1 VLIRAALDSAFK
13 STFQTADERLRG
25 VNSALKEMKRTAS
38 EMRGLQRTREDIA
51 GLTEKL
57 EAQKK
62 ALSDVQVK
70 LEQQKAAYAAFDKRI
85 EAARENVKRATEA
98 HARHREELDRE
109 RATMEESR
117 RPTEEQIARLERLR
131 NALKEARDAKAS
143 AERMLRGTEGTL
155 DGKRQFLAVTHSR
168 IGTLESARNAAI
180 AGGAPEAEIQQITQA
195 LEKERLKARE
205 LSDAMHIYEAEV
217 RRAAAA
223 SLEAAARLDEMNR
236 QLSEQKKLMSG
247 MPTQEETARL
257 EALEKQVHDSGK
269 AMAAAKKEE
278 KEATD
283 AHRAHAKAASQ
294 AGESLEQL
302 EKKERDHASAVAGS
316 EHQIEKARET
326 SDRYSSSLQKQGHN
340 VEDLTEAQRRHN
352 QSVERQQYL
361 VRRQEELNGLRDRAQ
376 DLRSQAL
383 SHLYFTLGSG
393 YLFTAPLR
401 HALEFEKAMVRVK
414 AMSGASS
421 EEYRRL
427 KDEARRLGSETIF
440 SAKEV
445 AEAYNELATAGYR
458 TNDMIAI
465 MPSMLALSESSM
477 TSLARTA
484 EITSEVLQGFRIDVS
499 EMARVGDALTAAYSS
514 SASSL
519 ESLGEMLK
527 YAAAPAVDVGSSLE
541 QTLAASSVLHNTGIK
556 GSMAGTS
563 MRAIFLRMAK
573 PPKELKK
580 ILDAMDISTV
590 DKDKNVRNWMDVL
603 SDINLKLKGAG
614 SAKRAAVSKALGG
627 EDHAPA
633 ASNLLTAVDS
643 GALRFMEKTLKLA
656 GPFNLMAKTLLSMPD
671 AELQKASDSLGVK
684 LRRSMSGGGMAL
696 AFAESLRGL
705 KGADFNRQMQ
715 RIFTELKLTAKL
727 EDIRPDEFIGTGKNV
742 DNALKSLQISRAK
755 PLGGT
760 KTSEELTSEIKTRI
774 QMLPM
779 SEQLK
784 FIEIFFSR
792 TRSGVRELFTEFQ
805 KGGENAHQLLKGLDE
820 VLNMEKAKKGLS
832 ESTINDLKKLESAWD
847 DIKISLGNSLIPMLK
862 DLLVTIQPI
871 VDGLGKWLRENQTMA
886 KNIML
891 GVGSLFAFS
900 AAMAAAKFALSGFVD
915 LWRVG
920 KWGAGLFGP
929 STRGR
934 AGLGWLKTGLGIGK
948 NFLLE
953 GLVKSGSL
961 ARSSLGMIISAARAA
976 GAALLAMGPAGWA
989 VAAAVAAVAAAG
1001 IYLWRNWD
1009 EIGPKLKKIWAGI
1022 RAWFQTLWGS
1032 IANTAGAAWG
1042 WILERISMDPLIWV
1056 REKWE
1061 RFLLFFKGIYARIW
1075 PYISGIFPWMDNAG
1089 SDIKGFLSDAATA
1102 GKTVLG
1108 SMFDFSEF
1116 KYALPPSEAIE
1127 KAAADTKVT
1136 QRNVIT
1142 VNATIHVET
1151 GPAAPLQVASRIKGE
1166 IQSAFRNVPSFSFLD
1181 PVVVS

>member
-1 VLIRAALDSAFK
+1 
-13 STFQTADERLRG
+13 
-25 VNSALKEMKRTAS
+25 MKRTAS
-38 EMRGLQRTREDIA
+38 EMRGLQRTGDDIA
-51 GLTEKL
+51 GLTGKL

-70 LEQQKAAYAAFDKRI
+70 LEQQKAAYAALDQRT
-85 EAARENVKRATEA
+85 ESAREKVKQATEA
-98 HARHREELDRE
+98 YARHREELGRE
-109 RATMEESR
+109 RAAIEASR
-117 RPTEEQIARLERLR
+117 RPTEEQIARLERLG
-131 NALKEARDAKAS
+131 NALKEARDAKVS
-143 AERMLRGTEGTL
+143 ADRMLRGADGTL
-155 DGKRQFLAVTHSR
+155 KGKQQFLAITHSR
-168 IGTLESARNAAI
+168 IGTLEAAGSAAI
-180 AGGAPEAEIQQITQA
+180 EGGAPDAEIQRITQA

-217 RRAAAA
+217 QRATAA
-223 SLEAAARLDEMNR
+223 SADAGARLDEMNR

-247 MPTQEETARL
+247 MSTAEETGRL
-257 EALEKQVHDSGK
+257 QALKKQLQDSGK
-269 AMAAAKKEE
+269 AMSEAKKEE
-278 KEATD
+278 KDATD

-302 EKKERDHASAVAGS
+302 EKKERDHAASVAGT
-316 EHQIEKARET
+316 EHQIAKAREA

-352 QSVERQQYL
+352 QAIERQQYL
-361 VRRQEELNGLRDRAQ
+361 ARHQEELNQLRDRAQ
-376 DLRSQAL
+376 DLRSQAM

-414 AMSGASS
+414 AMSGANS

-440 SAKEV
+440 SAREV

-541 QTLAASSVLHNTGIK
+541 QTLAASSILHNTGIK

-580 ILDAMDISTV
+580 ILDDMDISTV
-590 DKDKNVRNWMDVL
+590 DKDINVRNWMDVL
-603 SDINLKLKGAG
+603 SDINLRLKGSG

-633 ASNLLTAVDS
+633 ASNLLAAVDS
-643 GALRFMEKTLKLA
+643 GALRFMEKTLRLA
-656 GPFNLMAKTLLSMPD
+656 SPFNLMSKRLLSMPD
-671 AELQKASDSLGVK
+671 QDLNKAADSLGVK
-684 LRRSMSGGGMAL
+684 LTKAMSGGGMAL
-696 AFAESLRGL
+696 AFAESLKGL
-705 KGADFNRQMQ
+705 KGSDFDRQMQ
-715 RIFTELKLTAKL
+715 RIFSELKLTPKL
-727 EDIRPDEFIGTGKNV
+727 EDIRPDEFMGTGINI
-742 DNALKSLQISRAK
+742 DDALKSLQISRNK

-760 KTSEELTSEIKTRI
+760 KSSEELTSEIKTRI
-774 QMLPM
+774 QMLPV

-784 FIEIFFSR
+784 FIEVFFSR
-792 TRSGVRELFTEFQ
+792 TRSGMRELFTEFQ
-805 KGGENAHQLLKGLDE
+805 KGGKNADQLLKGLDE

-862 DLLVTIQPI
+862 DLLVSIQPI
-871 VDGLGKWLRENQTMA
+871 VDGLGKWLKENQTMA

-900 AAMAAAKFALSGFVD
+900 AAMAVAKFALSGFVD
-915 LWRVG
+915 LWRLG
-920 KWGAGLFGP
+920 KWAGGLFGP
-929 STRGR
+929 GTRGR
-934 AGLGWLKTGLGIGK
+934 AAAGWLRTGFGIGK
-948 NFLLE
+948 NFLVE

-961 ARSSLGMIISAARAA
+961 ARFSLGMIMNAARAA

-1009 EIGPKLKKIWAGI
+1009 EIGPKLKNTWFSMK
-1022 RAWFQTLWGS
+1022 AWFQSLWAS

-1042 WILERISMDPLIWV
+1042 WILGKISMDPLLWV

-1061 RFLLFFKGIYARIW
+1061 RFLEFFKGIYARIR
-1075 PYISGIFPWMDNAG
+1075 PYISGLFPWMENAG
-1089 SDIKGFLSDAATA
+1089 SDIKGFLSDAASA
-1102 GKTVLG
+1102 GKEVIG
-1108 SMFDFSEF
+1108 SMFDFSGF
-1116 KYALPPSEAIE
+1116 KYVVPPSEAIE
-1127 KAAADTKVT
+1127 KAAGGTAVT

-1142 VNATIHVET
+1142 VNATIHVEA
-1151 GPAAPLQVASRIKGE
+1151 GPAAPLKVASRIKGE
-1166 IQSAFRNVPSFSFLD
+1166 IQSAFRSVPSFSFLD

>member
-1 VLIRAALDSAFK
+1 
-13 STFQTADERLRG
+13 
-25 VNSALKEMKRTAS
+25 MKRTAS
-38 EMRGLQRTREDIA
+38 EMRGLQRTRDDIA
-51 GLTEKL
+51 GLTGKL

-62 ALSDVQVK
+62 ALSDVRGK
-70 LEQQKAAYAAFDKRI
+70 LEQQKAAYAALDQRM
-85 EAARENVKRATEA
+85 ESAREKVKQATEA
-98 HARHREELDRE
+98 HARHREELGRE
-109 RATMEESR
+109 RAAIEASR

-131 NALKEARDAKAS
+131 NGLKEARDAKA
-143 AERMLRGTEGTL
+143 AADRMLRGAEGAL
-155 DGKRQFLAVTHSR
+155 EGKRQFLAVTHSR
-168 IGTLESARNAAI
+168 IGTLEATRSAAI
-180 AGGAPEAEIQQITQA
+180 KGGAPEAEIQRITAA
-195 LEKERLKARE
+195 LEKEKLKARE
-205 LSDAMHIYEAEV
+205 LSDAMHIYEAEA

-223 SLEAAARLDEMNR
+223 AAEAAARLDEMNR

-247 MPTQEETARL
+247 MPTEEETAKL
-257 EALEKQVHDSGK
+257 EALERQVHDSGR
-269 AMAAAKKEE
+269 AMAEAKKEE

-302 EKKERDHASAVAGS
+302 EKKERDHAASVAGT
-316 EHQIEKARET
+316 EHHIERAREA
-326 SDRYSSSLQKQGHN
+326 SNRYSSSLQKQGLS
-340 VEDLTEAQRRHN
+340 VEDLTDAQRRHN
-352 QSVERQQYL
+352 QAIERQQYL
-361 VRRQEELNGLRDRAQ
+361 ARRQEELNRLRDRAR
-376 DLRSQAL
+376 DLRSQAM

-414 AMSGASS
+414 AMSGANS

-440 SAKEV
+440 TAKEV

-541 QTLAASSVLHNTGIK
+541 QTLAASSILHNTGIK

-573 PPKELKK
+573 PPKELKR

-590 DKDKNVRNWMDVL
+590 DKDNNVRNWMDVL
-603 SDINLKLKGAG
+603 SDINLRLKGAG

-627 EDHAPA
+627 EEHAPA
-633 ASNLLTAVDS
+633 ASNLLAAVDS
-643 GALRFMEKTLKLA
+643 GALRFMERTLKLA
-656 GPFNLMAKTLLSMPD
+656 GPFNLMAKRLLSMPD
-671 AELQKASDSLGVK
+671 QDLKKASDSLGVK
-684 LRRSMSGGGMAL
+684 LNKAMSGGGMAL
-696 AFAESLRGL
+696 AFAESLKGL
-705 KGADFNRQMQ
+705 KGEVFERQMG
-715 RIFTELKLTAKL
+715 RIFSELNLTPTL
-727 EDIRPDEFIGTGKNV
+727 EDIRPDEFVGTGKKV
-742 DNALKSLQISRAK
+742 DDALKSLQISRTK

-779 SEQLK
+779 SEQLR
-784 FIEIFFSR
+784 FIEIFFLR
-792 TRSGVRELFTEFQ
+792 TRSGVRELFMEFQ
-805 KGGENAHQLLKGLDE
+805 KGGKNADQLIKALDE
-820 VLNMEKAKKGLS
+820 ILNMEKAKKGLS
-832 ESTINDLKKLESAWD
+832 ESTINDLKKVESAWD
-847 DIKISLGNSLIPMLK
+847 DIKISLGNSLIPLLK

-871 VDGLGKWLRENQTMA
+871 IDGLGKWLRENQTMA

-929 STRGR
+929 GTRGR
-934 AGLGWLKTGLGIGK
+934 RGFGWLRTGAGIGK
-948 NFLLE
+948 NFLVE

-961 ARSSLGMIISAARAA
+961 ARSSLGVIMNAARAA

-1009 EIGPKLKKIWAGI
+1009 EIGPKLKKTWADLK
-1022 RAWFQTLWGS
+1022 AWFQNLWTS

-1042 WILERISMDPLIWV
+1042 WIGEKLSMDPVAWV
-1056 REKWE
+1056 KEKWE
-1061 RFLLFFKGIYARIW
+1061 RFLDFFKGIYARIR
-1075 PYISGIFPWMDNAG
+1075 PYISGIFPWMENVG

-1102 GKTVLG
+1102 GKSTLQG
-1108 SMFDFSEF
+1108 MFDYSGF
-1116 KYALPPSEAIE
+1116 KYEAPPSHAIE
-1127 KAAADTKVT
+1127 KAAGAAAPIT

-1142 VNATIHVET
+1142 VNATIHVEA
-1151 GPAAPLQVASRIKGE
+1151 GPAAPAQVASRIKGE